1 MITGSK
7 SAAGRPLG
15 RPVFFASSFFG
26 SIGAKRR
33 EQRGHRFRRFERL
46 SLNWD
51 RKPTERL
58 TKRPQPMATSAVF
71 RSLALALLLVAGLEG
86 AGTEAFVVRSTPAA
100 DEVLQGPDLWIS
112 LQFSVRVYPRRSEL
126 TLMSPEANE
135 IPVRIVAPISDT
147 SDPLVLG
154 GYATGLKPGSYRL
167 QWRVLDLD
175 GHLSQG
181 EIPFQVK

>member
-1 MITGSK
+1 MAIN
-7 SAAGRPLG
+7 
-15 RPVFFASSFFG
+15 PV
-26 SIGAKRR
+26 
-33 EQRGHRFRRFERL
+33 L
-46 SLNWD
+46 
-51 RKPTERL
+51 
-58 TKRPQPMATSAVF
+58 

-86 AGTEAFVVRSTPAA
+86 AGTEAFVVRSIPAA

-126 TLMSPEANE
+126 TLISPEANE